1 MAWLWLCV
9 ALAATPDEAV
19 DLLEQGQATEAVDV
33 FEAAA
38 TEVSTAGVASGALHY
53 NLGTAYLAAGDTP
66 RAVAHLRAA
75 RVAYPRTGDVSH
87 NLALARS
94 ALDGVPEPTEDAP
107 SWTGLVTPVELG
119 LLGLLGLLLGTVG
132 GARAVQ
138 RREPSLGFFFV
149 WLLGLTVGGAA
160 VWGHMTQHDL
170 PVLVVVDQE
179 AVVRDV
185 AAVTGLEKHRLPPG
199 SEVRVERRLGAFV
212 LVQDGR
218 GRRGW
223 VPADAGLL
231 VGDTTG
237 LLPSGTGPEPAR
249 STPPATAGA
258 SD

>member
-9 ALAATPDEAV
+9 ALAATPDEAI
-19 DLLEQGQATEAVDV
+19 DLLEQGQAAEAVALL
-33 FEAAA
+33 EASAA
-38 TEVSTAGVASGALHY
+38 EVGTASVASGALHY

-75 RVAYPRTGDVSH
+75 RVAYPRTADVSH

-94 ALDGVPEPTEDAP
+94 ALDGVPDPAEDAP
-107 SWTGLVTPVELG
+107 SWTGLVTPMELG
-119 LLGLLGLLLGTVG
+119 LLGLFGLLLSTVG

-138 RREPSLGFFFV
+138 RREPSLGFFIV
-149 WLLGLTVGGAA
+149 WLLGLLTAATA
-160 VWGHMTQHDL
+160 VWGHKAQHDT
-170 PVLVVVDQE
+170 PVLVVVGQE

-185 AAVTGLEKHRLPPG
+185 AAVSGLEKHRLPPG
-199 SEVRVERRLGAFV
+199 SEVRVQRRLGAFV
-212 LVQDGR
+212 LVEDGR
-218 GRRGW
+218 QRRGW

-237 LLPSGTGPEPAR
+237 LIVMGTAAAPAR
-249 STPPATAGA
+249 STPAAKPGA